1 MPTFFLFGK
10 YSQEAIRE
18 INPERTQ
25 KAVSIVENAGG
36 KVNSM
41 YAVLGR
47 YDLIVIA
54 DFPGTNEALKASV
67 GLNMVTGISFNT
79 VPAVPAADFDK
90 MVSEI

>member
-18 INPERTQ
+18 INPERTE

-36 KVNSM
+36 KINSM

>member
-18 INPERTQ
+18 INPERTE